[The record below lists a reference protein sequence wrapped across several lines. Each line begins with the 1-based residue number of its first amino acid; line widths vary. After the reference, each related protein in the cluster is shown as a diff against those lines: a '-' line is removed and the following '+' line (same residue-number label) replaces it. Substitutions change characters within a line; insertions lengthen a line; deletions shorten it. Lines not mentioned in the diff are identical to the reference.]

1 LAEIDEIR
9 IHLQRVRNYFE
20 ALARQP
26 AGNYLFKRFPKG
38 CCGNVS
44 HILGC
49 FLISQGYEDISYV
62 AGERT
67 VNDQYQTH
75 AWLEWGGWI
84 IDITADQFADGLSAV
99 FMERDSEFH
108 RSFTRN
114 YESEPEISSCI
125 AAQNR
130 KFQQYMTMTGQ
141 SLDELSVKCN

>member
-1 LAEIDEIR
+1 MSEGDQIELYLHSA
-9 IHLQRVRNYFE
+9 RNYFKE
-20 ALARQP
+20 LAKQP
-26 AGNYLFKRFPKG
+26 TGNYLFERFPIG

-49 FLISQGYEDISYV
+49 FLISQGYANVRYV

-67 VNDQYQTH
+67 VNEQYQTH
-75 AWLEWGGWI
+75 AWLEWDDWI
-84 IDITADQFADGLSAV
+84 IDITADQFTDGPSAV

-130 KFQQYMTMTGQ
+130 KFQEYMAMTGQ
-141 SLDELSVKCN
+141 P